1 MPACFRH
8 DQQITGGEFESFN
21 LVIHNN
27 IEFSGAGDDVY
38 QLVTG
43 WMAFPTGVAVE
54 AAEIDIGILEIAFA
68 EGGNASNTSFSVVC
82 GPRFTIGL
90 RRLASSLIL
99 MISTMINVLRCNTEK

>member
-38 QLVTG
+38 QFVTD

-54 AAEIDIGILEIAFA
+54 AAE
-68 EGGNASNTSFSVVC
+68 
-82 GPRFTIGL
+82 
-90 RRLASSLIL
+90 
-99 MISTMINVLRCNTEK
+99 

>member
-8 DQQITGGEFESFN
+8 NQQISGGEFESFN

-54 AAEIDIGILEIAFA
+54 IDIGILEIAFA
-68 EGGNASNTSFSVVC
+68 EGGK
-82 GPRFTIGL
+82 GL
-90 RRLASSLIL
+90 KYFLFRRVSSSIHDWFETDGQLVD
-99 MISTMINVLRCNTEK
+99 INDFNHEKCPSMQH